1 MAAPEPRSDFAGDT
15 ASRAAMLL
23 LQLAAAQAQIG
34 PFARRALE
42 TPQAAA
48 RFYEIAASRQP
59 RRLARFA

>member
-1 MAAPEPRSDFAGDT
+1 MAHPAFESDAV
-15 ASRAAMLL
+15 SRAAMLL

-48 RFYEIAASRQP
+48 RFYEIAAGRP
-59 RRLARFA
+59 AARPGRFA

>member
-1 MAAPEPRSDFAGDT
+1 MAGIEPKSDFAGDT

-23 LQLAAAQAQIG
+23 LQLAAAQAGIG

-48 RFYEIAASRQP
+48 RFYEIAARRQP

>member
-1 MAAPEPRSDFAGDT
+1 MPRPEFHSDT

-42 TPQAAA
+42 TPRTAA

-59 RRLARFA
+59 RPPARFA

>member
-1 MAAPEPRSDFAGDT
+1 MAHPAFPSDA
-15 ASRAAMLL
+15 ASHAAMLL

-48 RFYEIAASRQP
+48 RFYEMAASRQARP
-59 RRLARFA
+59 PARFA

>member
-1 MAAPEPRSDFAGDT
+1 MAAPEPKSDFVGDN
-15 ASRAAMLL
+15 ASRASMLL

-42 TPQAAA
+42 TPQVAA

-59 RRLARFA
+59 RRLARLA

>member
-1 MAAPEPRSDFAGDT
+1 
-15 ASRAAMLL
+15 MLL

-48 RFYEIAASRQP
+48 RCYAIAASRQSRP
-59 RRLARFA
+59 PARFA